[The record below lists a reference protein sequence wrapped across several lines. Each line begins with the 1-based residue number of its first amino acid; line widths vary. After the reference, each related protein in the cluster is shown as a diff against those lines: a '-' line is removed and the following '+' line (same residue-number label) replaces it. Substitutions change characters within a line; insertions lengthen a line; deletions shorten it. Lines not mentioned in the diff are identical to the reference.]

1 GLRIW
6 ARPWRSP
13 MRAVGSVRV
22 VLTTCGSLKETRKI
36 ARQVVSKRLAA
47 CVSVVRSPVES
58 FYTWKGK
65 LENAREYL
73 LVMKTTAKQLSE
85 LEREVKALHGY
96 EVPEFIAVPITEGSR
111 KYLDWLR
118 EGAANTRK

>member
-1 GLRIW
+1 MKAAG
-6 ARPWRSP
+6 SP
-13 MRAVGSVRV
+13 RV
-22 VLTTCGSLKETRKI
+22 VLVTCGSLKEARKI

-47 CVSVVRSPVES
+47 CVNVVRSPIES

-73 LVMKTTAKQLSE
+73 LIMKTTAKRLSE
-85 LEREVKALHGY
+85 LEREVKALHSY

-118 EGAANTRK
+118 EGVAGTRK